1 MIDEKMKKFCVLFS
15 VLFCSLTFYG
25 QGLKISEVKET
36 VSGTD
41 AFHAP
46 IDWNGHP
53 CGLVKVLAVFPDL
66 QFDGNVVGDVVSE
79 NNEYKVFLA
88 KGSKQLVI
96 KRFGVLPVIVDFPTC
111 GIPEISSKATYTV
124 KIKDVSL
131 NPQKNSIIIDTKP
144 RNAMVYIDDILIDN
158 EHGDGGYQLLLPKG
172 DHLCKVEAKGYRSYA
187 SVIKTGKG
195 PQTINAELESLL
207 ADIDI
212 TCQTSGAHILVDGEE
227 VGVGSWKGK
236 LPAGR
241 YKIEAS
247 LEGHLP
253 ITQSI
258 ELSEKDN
265 QVLNLPS
272 LKRAKGNLSVQ
283 TNIKDV
289 EVYLDGARVHNPKQI
304 SDIQT
309 GNHVLNVKAPFGY
322 KEVEKNITISSGDN
336 NTVKIVMEPVD
347 EMYAKA
353 FVGNVDAQAELC
365 KGKYESSKYNDRDTI
380 ERNYWYERI
389 YDNLD
394 KLNKTALEKVW
405 YYDGPCQCDIYGI
418 YEYIRK
424 DKLKSIKFL
433 QRVIKLGYMEYDEL
447 ADLSYEMGKYEDSIL
462 YGTKAINY
470 PDYDFYF
477 DEKISDA
484 CFKLKD
490 VNKGITIILGAI
502 EATWE
507 DPAKCVAY
515 EGVGDIY
522 FKNHNKAQAA
532 QYYKKSLQLWQK
544 LKSQNYDWGDDNIIK
559 MNDKI
564 KQCGY

>member
-1 MIDEKMKKFCVLFS
+1 MMKKFCVFF
-15 VLFCSLTFYG
+15 VLFCSLTSFG

-46 IDWNGHP
+46 IDGNGHP

-66 QFDGNVVGDVVSE
+66 RFDGNVVGDVTSD
-79 NNEYKVFLA
+79 NNEYKVFLT
-88 KGSKQLVI
+88 KGSKDIII
-96 KRFGVLPVIVDFPTC
+96 KRSGILPIVVHFQDYGIDGVA
-111 GIPEISSKATYTV
+111 SKATYM
-124 KIKDVSL
+124 IKLKEMSL
-131 NPQKNSIIIDTKP
+131 NSQKNSLVIDTRP
-144 RNAMVYIDDILIDN
+144 RNAKVYIDDILIDN
-158 EHGDGGYQLLLPKG
+158 EQGDGGYQLLLPKG

-187 SVIKTGKG
+187 SVIKIGKG
-195 PQTINAELESLL
+195 SQAINAELESLL

-212 TCQTSGAHILVDGEE
+212 CCQTSGAHLFVDGEE
-227 VGVGSWKGK
+227 VGIGSWKGK
-236 LPAGR
+236 LPAGS
-241 YKIEAS
+241 YKVEAS
-247 LEGHLP
+247 LEGYLP

-258 ELSEKDN
+258 ELGEKDN
-265 QVLNLPS
+265 QVMNLPS
-272 LKRAKGNLSVQ
+272 LKRAKGSLSVQ
-283 TNIKDV
+283 TDIKEV

-304 SDIQT
+304 SEIQT

-353 FVGNVDAQAELC
+353 FAGNVDAQAELC

-447 ADLSYEMGKYEDSIL
+447 ADLSYELGKYEDAIL

-515 EGVGDIY
+515 EGIGDIY
-522 FKNHNKAQAA
+522 FKNHNKSQAS

-544 LKSQNYDWGDDNIIK
+544 MKSQNHEWGDENIIK